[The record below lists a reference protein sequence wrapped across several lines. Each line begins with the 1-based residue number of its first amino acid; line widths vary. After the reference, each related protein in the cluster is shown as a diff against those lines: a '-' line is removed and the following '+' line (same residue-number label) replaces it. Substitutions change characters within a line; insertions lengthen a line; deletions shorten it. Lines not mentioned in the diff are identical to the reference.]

1 MAILDFSDP
10 PFAAPPFVP
19 PSKPSDWTDLRISTL
34 RKLWSE
40 GLSAAQIAIKLW
52 EITRHRFTRSAVIG
66 KARRLKLE
74 VRIPAGGRPRKPRRE
89 RLAKRRERWAIR
101 KLTEP
106 TYHTVEVLV
115 ELPAE
120 DLSKAVT
127 FAQLTDK
134 TCRYPYSAQ
143 KGHHIERGC
152 PTQKSSVC
160 VHLDVGP
167 AHRQNYD
174 KREVGAKQKG

>member
-40 GLSAAQIAIKLW
+40 GLSGAQIAIKLW
-52 EITRHRFTRSAVIG
+52 EITRYRFTRSAVIG
-66 KARRLKLE
+66 KASRLKLPG
-74 VRIPAGGRPRKPRRE
+74 RIPAGGRPRKPRRE

-106 TYHTVEVLV
+106 TYHTVEVI
-115 ELPAE
+115 ELPPE
-120 DLSKAVT
+120 DLSNTVT
-127 FAQLTDK
+127 FAQLTEHTCKWPHGDPGDEDFCFCGAEIFPDK
-134 TCRYPYSAQ
+134 PYCARHCRMAYAPSRV
-143 KGHHIERGC
+143 RG
-152 PTQKSSVC
+152 
-160 VHLDVGP
+160 
-167 AHRQNYD
+167 
-174 KREVGAKQKG
+174 